1 MTRLKTAFDVLC
13 TRLYVWA
20 TIQITTEP
28 VRVRAALVAA
38 LMAASTVVPALA
50 NERTDELLV
59 GLGMTAL
66 TVLVGEGARARVTPA
81 DDSK

>member
-1 MTRLKTAFDVLC
+1 MRTITRVFNALC
-13 TRLYVWA
+13 ARLYVWA
-20 TIQITTEP
+20 QVQITTEP
-28 VRVRAALVAA
+28 VRVRAALMAA
-38 LMAASTVVPALA
+38 LMAASTVLPALA

-81 DDSK
+81 DEK

>member
-1 MTRLKTAFDVLC
+1 MKKLKTLFNTAC
-13 TRLYVWA
+13 ARLYVWA
-20 TIQITTEP
+20 TVQVITEP

-38 LMAASTVVPALA
+38 LMAASTVFPALA

-81 DDSK
+81 NDSK